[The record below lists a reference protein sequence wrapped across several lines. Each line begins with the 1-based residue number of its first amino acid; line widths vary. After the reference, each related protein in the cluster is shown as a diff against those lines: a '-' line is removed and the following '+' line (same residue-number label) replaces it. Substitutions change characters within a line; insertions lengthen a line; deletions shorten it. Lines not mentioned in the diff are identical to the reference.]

1 VTEEL
6 ESRLDGVIEKIN
18 EYLLE
23 HTESSLAADTGVSL
37 HSLRLR
43 LKEEGIDFKAR
54 REHCIRLYIRENY
67 RIIGAAEMEA
77 KLKIGKKYIYKRA
90 KDMGLRF
97 PTGGDRR
104 SDTYREKELSK

>member
-1 VTEEL
+1 MTEEL

-43 LKEEGIDFKAR
+43 
-54 REHCIRLYIRENY
+54 
-67 RIIGAAEMEA
+67 
-77 KLKIGKKYIYKRA
+77 
-90 KDMGLRF
+90 
-97 PTGGDRR
+97 
-104 SDTYREKELSK
+104 